1 MYSSYHSK
9 LSLYFV
15 FTFCILLW
23 QGCNFSMFPGKID
36 RDLQTFSVSTFDVKA
51 GEAPATSGQDFS
63 ELLKARMLNRTNLA
77 YQNDKGH
84 LSFSGNVVKYDLQ
97 PLAVKPNETSALQR
111 LSVGVSVECKNL
123 LDDEKSWQQTFSRFE
138 DFAADENL
146 ADVQDALL
154 ASIYDQIS
162 NDVFNKLFAD
172 W

>member
-1 MYSSYHSK
+1 MFSSYHSK

-15 FTFCILLW
+15 LTFCMFLW
-23 QGCNFSMFPGKID
+23 QGCHFSMFPGKID
-36 RDLQTFSVSTFDVKA
+36 SSLKTFSVSTFDVQA

-77 YQNDKGH
+77 YQDDKGD

-111 LSVGVSVECKNL
+111 LSVSVSVECKNL
-123 LDDEKSWQQTFSRFE
+123 KDDDKTWQQTFSRFE
-138 DFAADENL
+138 DFGADENL

-154 ASIYDQIS
+154 TSIYDQIG